1 MYEAKVYAVVPV
13 QNEPHV
19 TLSTTVLHQSNNK
32 AKETGTTTAY
42 LISLLE
48 DYHFLLLVS

>member
-1 MYEAKVYAVVPV
+1 MYEAKVYAVAPV

-19 TLSTTVLHQSNNK
+19 TLSATILHHSNIK
-32 AKETGTTTAY
+32 AKETGTTTAH

-48 DYHFLLLVS
+48 DYHFLVLVS